1 MKKLILTASLMLTVT
16 AAFGQ
21 GEVVMN
27 NSAATAIRD
36 QRFGTNWAV
45 APDHTVALYGATG
58 AGSSESSLALQ
69 PTAVTNLFLPGRFI
83 GGTRVLSLPTGPA
96 TLQIRAWSGSFPTFE
111 AAELAANGG
120 NPNVLIGR
128 SGLLNA
134 TLTTGATP
142 PPTLLGSGLTT
153 FQVAPVPEPSSIAL
167 GLLGLG
173 AIVLFRRRK

>member
-1 MKKLILTASLMLTVT
+1 MKKLILTASLMLTVI

-27 NSAATAIRD
+27 NSAATAILDSRY
-36 QRFGTNWAV
+36 GTNWAV
-45 APDHTVALYGATG
+45 AAGNTVALYGATG
-58 AGSSESSLALQ
+58 AGQTASSLSLQ

-83 GGTRVLSLPTGPA
+83 GGTRVLTLPTGPA
-96 TLQIRAWSGSFPTFE
+96 TLQVRAWSGAYPTYE
-111 AAELAANGG
+111 AAEIAAMGG
-120 NPNVLIGR
+120 TPNVVLGR
-128 SGLLNA
+128 SGLLTA

-153 FQVAPVPEPSSIAL
+153 FGVTPVPEPSSIAL